1 MSQKMSRVLL
11 RYRPWFIGMFQAW
24 LIICTLTFA
33 WLLRFDLT
41 LPYRPIL
48 FSAIPILVFSRLAAM
63 AKAVAT
69 GSALFWVILR
79 VALRATGFP
88 RTIYV
93 LEPLLTAG
101 ALMGVRLLSRVL
113 AESVRD
119 NISVCKRVILIGA
132 GSAAHTI
139 LREIRR
145 PGSRYVAVGCVDDD
159 QSKLGIRIDNVRV
172 LGTVDHLSEVL
183 SSEPADEALIA
194 VPSASGAQM
203 RRFVEI
209 CTRAKISFR
218 TVPALKDIIA
228 GQVAVSQL
236 RETKARP
243 GSIFFSWN

>member
-1 MSQKMSRVLL
+1 MWELGSLATSWKPSRRGRPCFGPSCGLL
-11 RYRPWFIGMFQAW
+11 CERR
-24 LIICTLTFA
+24 
-33 WLLRFDLT
+33 D
-41 LPYRPIL
+41 
-48 FSAIPILVFSRLAAM
+48 SR
-63 AKAVAT
+63 
-69 GSALFWVILR
+69 GQC
-79 VALRATGFP
+79 
-88 RTIYV
+88 YV

-101 ALMGVRLLSRVL
+101 ALVGVRLLSRVL
-113 AESVRD
+113 AESVRE
-119 NISVCKRVILIGA
+119 NISVCKRVIVIVA

-139 LREIRR
+139 LRESRR

-228 GQVAVSQL
+228 CQVAVSQP
-236 RETKARP
+236 REVRLEGLLGREPVQIDLEAVRREIADRTVLVTGAA
-243 GSIFFSWN
+243 GSIGSELCRQILDCSPTRLVCL